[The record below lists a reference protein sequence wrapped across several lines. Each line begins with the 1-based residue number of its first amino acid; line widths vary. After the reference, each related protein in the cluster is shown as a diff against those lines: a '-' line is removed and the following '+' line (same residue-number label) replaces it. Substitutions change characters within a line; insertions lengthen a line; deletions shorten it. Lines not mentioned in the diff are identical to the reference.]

1 MTEQRG
7 KQPGRLAKAVVT
19 VRIAAAALT
28 PIGGA
33 VAPVP
38 SQGAIPPQRK
48 DVPAQQ
54 VKPSAEEQL
63 GRAQN
68 NAERERRRQGLEAGY
83 QLREPDTVLDPTKRS
98 RQRRGR

>member
-7 KQPGRLAKAVVT
+7 KQAGVDLAKAVVT
-19 VRIAAAALT
+19 VRTAAAALT

-48 DVPAQQ
+48 DVLPQQ

-63 GRAQN
+63 GRAQ
-68 NAERERRRQGLEAGY
+68 
-83 QLREPDTVLDPTKRS
+83 K
-98 RQRRGR
+98 QRRA